1 MSNERRAALEA
12 AFEASLAEQEGEET
26 ESEED
31 EVPEGEEAEDDAELA
46 DGEGEEAEEG
56 EEEGDE
62 EPAPKSKKDS
72 TKVEQEAAS
81 RVPSGKQRSTGKGAP
96 GTDPGNKGQ
105 LGSEVKPPQS
115 WTPAEREHWGKM
127 PAEAQRAVQR
137 RELEVQQ
144 ALSRSADSR
153 KFQDSFVRTVQ
164 PYAHLIR
171 AQNSTPLQAVNN
183 LMQTAAGLTMGT
195 QPQKAA
201 ILAEIIQNYGVD
213 IQVLDDV
220 LSKRPVKQGAG
231 TSGAPGDL
239 PAPVAAALRPIHQFI
254 SQAEQQRAQ
263 QIQQIN
269 QQAEQVVA
277 EVSEK
282 LPFFDDLREEMA
294 DLMEV
299 AASRGRTMTLQQA
312 HAIAVSANPEIK
324 KILDQR
330 ERARRVN
337 QDPNKIKRARK
348 AGASIKGAPNG
359 SSTGS
364 GKPTSRRAALLEA
377 WDEMS

>member
-1 MSNERRAALEA
+1 MSNERRAALAA
-12 AFEASLAEQEGEET
+12 AFDAAEAEDEGTEVELEE
-26 ESEED
+26 E
-31 EVPEGEEAEDDAELA
+31 EVPEGEGEFVDTEVGEEADT
-46 DGEGEEAEEG
+46 EGEEKG
-56 EEEGDE
+56 SE
-62 EPAPKSKKDS
+62 EPSAKPKKDPV
-72 TKVEQEAAS
+72 KVEQEAAA
-81 RVPSGKQRSTGKGAP
+81 RTPAGKQGPAGKRAAGA
-96 GTDPGNKGQ
+96 DPGNQGQ
-105 LGSEVKPPQS
+105 PGNEVKAPQS

-127 PAEAQRAVQR
+127 PPEAQRAVQR

-183 LMQTAAGLTMGT
+183 LMQTAAGLTTGT

-201 ILAEIIQNYGVD
+201 ILAEIIQNYGID

-220 LSKRPVKQGAG
+220 LSKRPVQQQG
-231 TSGAPGDL
+231 SAPAAL
-239 PAPVAAALRPIHQFI
+239 PPQVAEALRPIHQFM

-263 QIQQIN
+263 HIQQVQ
-269 QQAEQVVA
+269 QQAEEVVSQVA
-277 EVSEK
+277 DK
-282 LPFFDDLREEMA
+282 LPYFDDLRDDMA

-299 AASRGRTMTLQQA
+299 AAGRGKTMTLEQA
-312 HAIAVSANPEIK
+312 HAMAVNMNPEIK

-330 ERARRVN
+330 ARAARLR
-337 QDPNKIKRARK
+337 QDPNKINRARK

-359 SSTGS
+359 SAQGS
-364 GKPTSRRAALLEA
+364 GKPASRRAALLEA
-377 WDEMS
+377 WDDAAG